1 MQTWQKPETIILWM
15 IIVALFLIVLLTVII
30 FLVRA
35 IFKKI
40 IKAKEKEA
48 RIQLAYQQNLL
59 QTTIKTQEI
68 ERHRIA
74 ADIHDALIGKL
85 TALKMEQEITQK
97 DEKTIHALHESINI
111 ARRISHDLSP
121 PLIEFTKLSDLVK
134 ELLYPWE
141 QHLFINA
148 IYDIRHETSDT
159 DDFKVQI
166 TRIIQEII
174 TNIVK
179 HANAT
184 QMCLH
189 LKQTKN
195 YMALLISDNG
205 KGYDVAE
212 NSKGL
217 GTKNIETRVQYLKGT
232 YKVKSQ
238 LKKGTSNIFL
248 FKN

>member
-1 MQTWQKPETIILWM
+1 MEAWQKPETIILWI
-15 IIVALFLIVLLTVII
+15 IIVGIFLVVLLTAII

-48 RIQLAYQQNLL
+48 KTQLAYQQNLL
-59 QTTIKTQEI
+59 ETTIKTQEI

-85 TALKMEQEITQK
+85 TAIKMEQEITQK
-97 DEKTIHALHESINI
+97 DQKTIDALHDSIAI

-121 PLIEFTKLSDLVK
+121 PLIEFTKLPELIK

-141 QHLFINA
+141 QHIQIKA
-148 IYDIRHETSDT
+148 IYDIRYETNET

-179 HANAT
+179 HAEAEEVIF
-184 QMCLH
+184 H

-195 YMALLISDNG
+195 YMVLRIIDDG
-205 KGYDVAE
+205 KGYDVSQQ
-212 NSKGL
+212 SKGL
-217 GTKNIETRVQYLKGT
+217 GTKNIETRVQYLRGN
-232 YKVKSQ
+232 YKVKSN
-238 LKKGTSNIFL
+238 LGKGTSNMFL
-248 FKN
+248 FEN

>member
-1 MQTWQKPETIILWM
+1 MEAWQKPETIILWI
-15 IIVALFLIVLLTVII
+15 IIVGIFLVVLLTVII

-48 RIQLAYQQNLL
+48 KTQLAYQQNLL
-59 QTTIKTQEI
+59 ETTIKTQEI

-85 TALKMEQEITQK
+85 TAIKMEQEITQK
-97 DEKTIHALHESINI
+97 DQKTIEALHDSIAI

-121 PLIEFTKLSDLVK
+121 PLIEFTKLPELIK

-141 QHLFINA
+141 QHVLITA
-148 IYDIRHETSDT
+148 IYDIRHDTNET

-179 HANAT
+179 HAEAT
-184 QMCLH
+184 QVTLH
-189 LKQTKN
+189 LKQTEN
-195 YMALLISDNG
+195 YMALYISDNG
-205 KGYDVAE
+205 KGYDTGS

-217 GTKNIETRVQYLKGT
+217 GTKNIETRVQYLKGI
-232 YKVKSQ
+232 YKVKSNIG
-238 LKKGTSNIFL
+238 KGTSNMFL

>member
-1 MQTWQKPETIILWM
+1 MEAWQKPETIILW
-15 IIVALFLIVLLTVII
+15 IIIAGLFLVVLLTVII

-48 RIQLAYQQNLL
+48 RVQLAYQQNLL
-59 QTTIKTQEI
+59 ETTIKTQEI

-74 ADIHDALIGKL
+74 ADIHDGLIGKL
-85 TALKMEQEITQK
+85 TAIKMEQEIKQK
-97 DEKTIHALHESINI
+97 DQKTIDALHESINI

-121 PLIEFTKLSDLVK
+121 PLIEFTKLAELIK

-141 QHLFINA
+141 QHILITA
-148 IYDIRHETSDT
+148 IYDIRHETIDT

-184 QMCLH
+184 QMYLH
-189 LKQTKN
+189 VKQTKS
-195 YMALLISDNG
+195 YMALQLSDNG
-205 KGYDVAE
+205 KGYDTE
-212 NSKGL
+212 KNSKGL
-217 GTKNIETRVQYLKGT
+217 GTKNIETRVQYLKGV

-238 LKKGTSNIFL
+238 PKKGTSNMFL

>member
-1 MQTWQKPETIILWM
+1 MEAWQKPETIILWI
-15 IIVALFLIVLLTVII
+15 IIVGLFLVILLTVII

-48 RIQLAYQQNLL
+48 SVQLAYQQNLL
-59 QTTIKTQEI
+59 ETTIKTQEK

-121 PLIEFTKLSDLVK
+121 PLIEFTTLPDLIK
-134 ELLYPWE
+134 ELIYPWE
-141 QHLFINA
+141 QHLLITA
-148 IYDIRHETSDT
+148 TYDIRHEINDT

-195 YMALLISDNG
+195 YMGLQLSDNG
-205 KGYDVAE
+205 KGYDVMQH
-212 NSKGL
+212 SKGL
-217 GTKNIETRVQYLKGT
+217 GMKNIETRVQYLKGV

-238 LKKGTSNIFL
+238 LKKGTSNMFL